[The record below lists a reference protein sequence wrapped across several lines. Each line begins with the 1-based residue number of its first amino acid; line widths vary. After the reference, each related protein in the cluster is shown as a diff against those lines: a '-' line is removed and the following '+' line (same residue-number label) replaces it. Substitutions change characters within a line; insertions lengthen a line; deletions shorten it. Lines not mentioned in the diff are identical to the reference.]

1 MQNPRGSA
9 RAVFNPT
16 SIPGLRPRLR
26 RDYYNSGLLRPR
38 IEIRGRETEWRGIR
52 RESTETGEDQ
62 TGHISMGG
70 NEAILFFDSKA
81 SSTLAGRCRFSVPI
95 LTFFLH
101 RSLSIKA
108 QLGSSPPVAC

>member
-1 MQNPRGSA
+1 MQNPGTSA

-38 IEIRGRETEWRGIR
+38 VEIKKRETVWRGIR

-62 TGHISMGG
+62 TGHISRGG

-81 SSTLAGRCRFSVPI
+81 SSTLAGHWRFSVPI
-95 LTFFLH
+95 LTFFIH
-101 RSLSIKA
+101 RCLSIKA